1 MSNALPKWLHHID
14 EDDIQLLLQSDK
26 GIVRQFAQWVSEPS
40 KVLALQSEIT
50 RLAQENLRLRT
61 VMMAA
66 AEEIGDHWE
75 AHCDEEGYG
84 PQSLQRHLRE
94 GTGYYPDSIEK
105 IVGGKRDDATN

>member
-1 MSNALPKWLHHID
+1 MNDAIPKWLHHID
-14 EDDIQLLLQSDK
+14 EEDVRQLLQSDE
-26 GIVRQFAQWVSEPS
+26 GVIRQFAKWVSEPNR
-40 KVLALQSEIT
+40 VQALQAEIT

-61 VMMAA
+61 VMLAA

-94 GTGYYPDSIEK
+94 GTGFYPGYLDELSK
-105 IVGGKRDDATN
+105 GGV

>member
-1 MSNALPKWLHHID
+1 MSEALPKWIHHID
-14 EDDIQLLLQSDK
+14 EDDIRLLLQSDK
-26 GIVRQFAQWVSEPS
+26 GVIRQFAQWVSEPNR
-40 KVLALQSEIT
+40 VQALQAEIT

-61 VMMAA
+61 VMLAA

-94 GTGYYPDSIEK
+94 GPGFYPGYLDELSTGG
-105 IVGGKRDDATN
+105 V